1 MKTVLLSVPGLRA
14 SDLERMPHCRKLV
27 QSGCQARLS
36 HSFPAVTWP
45 SQATI
50 LTGQTPDRH
59 GVVANGFF
67 WREENRVEMW
77 TAGNEVIQA
86 PQIWDVLKQRDPDC
100 ITAAWF
106 PMLSKRCGADL
117 VCMPAPIHRPDGSEQ
132 MWCYTKPE
140 SLYPDLLK
148 EFDPFPLHRFWGPMA
163 NIESTEWI
171 ARTAGRTFVRHRP
184 DFFYIYLPHLDYA
197 AQKMGPDSPEALAAL
212 QDLDRVIG
220 DLAHACHTA
229 ARDILWILVCEYAIV
244 PVQHVSY
251 PNRMLREAGLLTVQI
266 KDDGE
271 HLDLAGT
278 PAWAMVDHQFSH
290 VFVRDRDPAT
300 IAAVVERFQGQPGF
314 ARILAGDARK
324 ELHIDHARSG
334 DVVLVS
340 TLDSWQ
346 AWYWWW
352 DDQCAPSFA
361 RTVDIHR
368 KPGYDPVELFWDPAT
383 QSTPLD
389 ATLIRGSH
397 GAALDDLDNPGIVA
411 VSAPGILDRDWI
423 RDTEVFGLVLNAF
436 SG

>member
-1 MKTVLLSVPGLRA
+1 
-14 SDLERMPHCRKLV
+14 
-27 QSGCQARLS
+27 
-36 HSFPAVTWP
+36 
-45 SQATI
+45 
-50 LTGQTPDRH
+50 
-59 GVVANGFF
+59 
-67 WREENRVEMW
+67 
-77 TAGNEVIQA
+77 
-86 PQIWDVLKQRDPDC
+86 
-100 ITAAWF
+100 
-106 PMLSKRCGADL
+106 
-117 VCMPAPIHRPDGSEQ
+117 
-132 MWCYTKPE
+132 
-140 SLYPDLLK
+140 
-148 EFDPFPLHRFWGPMA
+148 
-163 NIESTEWI
+163 
-171 ARTAGRTFVRHRP
+171 
-184 DFFYIYLPHLDYA
+184 
-197 AQKMGPDSPEALAAL
+197 
-212 QDLDRVIG
+212 
-220 DLAHACHTA
+220 
-229 ARDILWILVCEYAIV
+229 
-244 PVQHVSY
+244 
-251 PNRMLREAGLLTVQI
+251 MLREAGLLTVQI

-352 DDQCAPSFA
+352 DDPCAPGFA

-423 RDTEVFGLVLNAF
+423 RDTEVFGLVRNAF